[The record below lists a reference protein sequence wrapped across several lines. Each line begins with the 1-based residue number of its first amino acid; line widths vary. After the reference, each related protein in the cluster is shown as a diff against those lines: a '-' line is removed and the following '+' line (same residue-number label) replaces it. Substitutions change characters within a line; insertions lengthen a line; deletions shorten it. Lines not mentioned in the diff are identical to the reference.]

1 MSNTFQTNSF
11 VSGMNLDVDI
21 TAIPQDEY
29 RYAENVRIMTDKDGT
44 SGVLQNI
51 KSAKL
56 IPGGDFQQKMK
67 QYLLLLLSI
76 SME

>member
-29 RYAENVRIMTDKDGT
+29 RYAENVRIMT
-44 SGVLQNI
+44 
-51 KSAKL
+51 
-56 IPGGDFQQKMK
+56 
-67 QYLLLLLSI
+67 
-76 SME
+76 